1 MVSFLAILMLVPI
14 EVDLAA
20 GDTEYKMLRY
30 AEAESLYV
38 LALTVAPA
46 RPEIL
51 WRLARL
57 TVSIADVSPD
67 AERERLYRKAEQYAR
82 ACIEQN
88 EQIAEGH
95 TWLAAALGNIAM
107 YEGGAT
113 KVKLAREIHKEAQR
127 AIELN
132 PNDDIAY
139 SILGSFY
146 RALGGVSWI
155 ERQLANMF
163 LGGLPEGGYREA
175 EEALKKAIALAPDV
189 MRHRYELGMVYH
201 DWGRK
206 VEARAEL
213 FGALQAA
220 VTLRSDSIRIVEM
233 RDIVSRLPD

>member
-1 MVSFLAILMLVPI
+1 MLSLLTILMLVPV
-14 EVDLAA
+14 EGYLAA

-30 AEAESLYV
+30 AEAESLYA
-38 LALTVAPA
+38 LALTAAPA

-51 WRLARL
+51 WRFARL

-67 AERERLYRKAEQYAR
+67 TGRELLYRKAEQYAR

-88 EQIAEGH
+88 EQIADGH

-113 KVKLAREIHKEAQR
+113 KVRLAREIHKEAAR

-163 LGGLPEGGYREA
+163 LGGLPDGGYPEA
-175 EEALKKAIALAPDV
+175 VEALKKAIVLAPNV
-189 MRHRYELGMVYH
+189 MRHRYELGMVYY
-201 DWGRK
+201 DWDRNA
-206 VEARAEL
+206 EAKAEL
-213 FGALQAA
+213 LGALQLA
-220 VTLRSDSIRIVEM
+220 VTLRSDSTRIVEM
-233 RDIVSRLPD
+233 RDIVSRLSD

>member
-1 MVSFLAILMLVPI
+1 MLSLLAILMLVPV
-14 EVDLAA
+14 EAYLAA
-20 GDTEYKMLRY
+20 GDTEYKRMRY

-38 LALTVAPA
+38 LALTAAPA

-57 TVSIADVSPD
+57 TISIADVSPD
-67 AERERLYRKAEQYAR
+67 SGRERLYRKAEQHAR

-88 EQIAEGH
+88 EQIADGH

-107 YEGGAT
+107 YEGGTT
-113 KVKLAREIHKEAQR
+113 KVKLAREIYREAQR

-155 ERQLANMF
+155 ERQLANIF
-163 LGGLPEGGYREA
+163 LGGLPDGGYREA
-175 EEALKKAIALAPDV
+175 VEALNKAIALAPDV

-201 DWGRK
+201 DWGHTA
-206 VEARAEL
+206 EAKAEL
-213 FGALQAA
+213 LSALQVA
-220 VTLRSDSIRIVEM
+220 VALRSDSTRIVEM
-233 RDIVSRLPD
+233 RNIVSRLSD